1 MTDPIADMLTRIRNA
16 IMVNKDTVE
25 IPSSNMK
32 KAIADIMLAEGFV
45 SDVKLDQDDQR
56 LSLTYSSMKR
66 ALKEIGRHILR
77 LYRQFAT
84 HTRLLK
90 YAGKGRSVINGLKRI
105 SKPGLRAYA
114 GVEDM
119 PKVLNGLGIAVL
131 STNKG
136 IMTDK
141 QAKAANV
148 GGEVLC
154 YIW

>member
-16 IMVNKDTVE
+16 LMVNKETVE
-25 IPSSNMK
+25 VPSSNMK
-32 KAIADIMLAEGFV
+32 KAIAEIMLKEGYL
-45 SDVKLDQDDQR
+45 SDVKLVEDGFGGK
-56 LSLTYSSMKR
+56 LVLT
-66 ALKEIGRHILR
+66 
-77 LYRQFAT
+77 
-84 HTRLLK
+84 LK
-90 YAGKGRSVINGLKRI
+90 YVGRKQSVINGLR
-105 SKPGLRAYA
+105 SYA

-119 PKVLNGLGIAVL
+119 PKVMDGLGIAIL

-136 IMTDK
+136 VMTDK

>member
-32 KAIADIMLAEGFV
+32 KAIADILLKEGYV
-45 SDVKLDQDDQR
+45 SDVKLVEDGYNGK
-56 LSLTYSSMKR
+56 LVLT
-66 ALKEIGRHILR
+66 
-77 LYRQFAT
+77 
-84 HTRLLK
+84 LK
-90 YAGKGRSVINGLKRI
+90 YVGKGKSVINGLQRV
-105 SKPGLRAYA
+105 SKPGLRSYA
-114 GVEDM
+114 GVENM
-119 PKVLNGLGIAVL
+119 PRVFDGLGIAIL

-136 IMTDK
+136 IMTDR

>member
-1 MTDPIADMLTRIRNA
+1 MTDPIADMLTRVRNA
-16 IMVNKDTVE
+16 LMVNKETVE

-45 SDVKLDQDDQR
+45 SDVKLVEGGYNGK
-56 LSLTYSSMKR
+56 LVIT
-66 ALKEIGRHILR
+66 
-77 LYRQFAT
+77 
-84 HTRLLK
+84 LK
-90 YAGKGRSVINGLKRI
+90 YAGRRQPVINGLKRV
-105 SKPGLRAYA
+105 SKPGLRTYA
-114 GVEDM
+114 GVENM
-119 PKVLNGLGIAVL
+119 PQVMNGMGIAVI

>member
-1 MTDPIADMLTRIRNA
+1 MTDPIADMLTRVRNA
-16 IMVNKDTVE
+16 LSANKETVE

-32 KAIADIMLAEGFV
+32 KAIADIMLNEGYV
-45 SDVKLDQDDQR
+45 SGVAFEDDGYNGKLV
-56 LSLTYSSMKR
+56 LT
-66 ALKEIGRHILR
+66 
-77 LYRQFAT
+77 
-84 HTRLLK
+84 LK
-90 YAGKGRSVINGLKRI
+90 YAGKKRPVINGLKRV
-105 SKPGLRAYA
+105 SRPGLRVYSD
-114 GVEDM
+114 VEKM
-119 PKVLNGLGIAVL
+119 PKVMDGLGIAIL

>member
-16 IMVNKDTVE
+16 IMVNKETVE

-32 KAIADIMLAEGFV
+32 KAIADIMLAEGYV
-45 SDVKLDQDDQR
+45 SDVKLVEDGYNGK
-56 LSLTYSSMKR
+56 LVIT
-66 ALKEIGRHILR
+66 
-77 LYRQFAT
+77 
-84 HTRLLK
+84 LK
-90 YAGKGRSVINGLKRI
+90 YIGKNKSVINALKRA
-105 SKPGLRAYA
+105 SKPGLRLYTD
-114 GVEDM
+114 VENM
-119 PKVLNGLGIAVL
+119 PRVMNGMGIAII

-136 IMTDK
+136 IMTNK

>member
-25 IPSSNMK
+25 VPSSNMK
-32 KAIADIMLAEGFV
+32 KAIADIMLKEGYI
-45 SDVKLDQDDQR
+45 SDVKQVEDGHEGKL
-56 LSLTYSSMKR
+56 LIT
-66 ALKEIGRHILR
+66 
-77 LYRQFAT
+77 
-84 HTRLLK
+84 LK
-90 YAGKGRSVINGLKRI
+90 YVGKNRSVINGLKRV
-105 SKPGLRAYA
+105 SKPGLRTYA
-114 GVEDM
+114 GVENM

-136 IMTDK
+136 IMTDR